1 MWRVKEEEVISLWR
15 VRGKWSSLQLVL
27 CKDLYFWSLEGLIPA
42 WTSLLLV
49 LCQRLLAPGF
59 CPSSLPYLPCL
70 LHPSLQIQKN
80 RSKKGAASVGDSV
93 SVSSSHA
100 CQISCQCCWALFSLN
115 MMRQVRRLDCSPV
128 SAVFRIMIF
137 LFSIILFSPTPCDL
151 RSVQAWAKVTDGKF
165 SPSYSQFLGFF
176 CCFSFGLLGIRFG
189 NFPT

>member
-1 MWRVKEEEVISLWR
+1 
-15 VRGKWSSLQLVL
+15 
-27 CKDLYFWSLEGLIPA
+27 
-42 WTSLLLV
+42 LLV
-49 LCQRLLAPGF
+49 LCRRLLAPGF

-151 RSVQAWAKVTDGKF
+151 RSVQAWAKVTDGKL

>member
-15 VRGKWSSLQLVL
+15 VTGKWSSLQLVL

-42 WTSLLLV
+42 WSSLSLSLV
-49 LCQRLLAPGF
+49 LCWRLLAPGF
-59 CPSSLPYLPCL
+59 CPLSSLPYLTPL

-93 SVSSSHA
+93 SFSSSHA
-100 CQISCQCCWALFSLN
+100 CHISCQCCWALFSLN
-115 MMRQVRRLDCSPV
+115 MMRQVRKLDCSPV

-137 LFSIILFSPTPCDL
+137 LFSIVLFSPTPCDL
-151 RSVQAWAKVTDGKF
+151 QSVQAWAKVTDGKF
-165 SPSYSQFLGFF
+165 SKFLGFF